1 MIWNILLVTLQTSL
15 VVHHKK
21 DIMKIIITESKIYNL
36 AKKQLTKRFG
46 NLTPVEYDSYPN
58 RLFYVDEKGNIYFE
72 LTDWNDEVLVD
83 YNTIWSFLENVFQ
96 LEYKQIQ
103 QLTKEWIEEFYDLE
117 VGEIKM
123 LIGKTSSRW
132 INFTRKYKHNL
143 AKQELTNRFG
153 DLTPVQDSPIW
164 VLYVDKNKKPYL
176 GFNEETGYANYDYS
190 ILEFLENNFQFSGSD
205 NERIIASWMEEHYN
219 LNLKDISL
227 NFL

>member
-1 MIWNILLVTLQTSL
+1 MICLIIVVILQNSL
-15 VVHHKK
+15 VAHHKK
-21 DIMKIIITESKIYNL
+21 DIMKIIITESKIYNI
-36 AKKQLTKRFG
+36 AKKQLIKRFG

-58 RLFYVDEKGNIYFE
+58 RLFYVDEKGNLYFE

-83 YNTIWSFLENVFQ
+83 YYTIWSFLEDTFQ

-103 QLTKEWIEEFYDLE
+103 QLTKEWIEEYYNLE
-117 VGEIKM
+117 VGETRM
-123 LIGKTSSRW
+123 LMGKASMRW
-132 INFTRKYKHNL
+132 NNFTRKHKHNL

-176 GFNEETGYANYDYS
+176 GFNKETGYANFDYS

-205 NERIIASWMEEHYN
+205 NERVIASWMKEHYN
-219 LNLKDISL
+219 LDINDISL

>member
-1 MIWNILLVTLQTSL
+1 MIWIIIVVTLQTSL
-15 VVHHKK
+15 VAHHKK
-21 DIMKIIITESKIYNL
+21 DIMKIIITENKIYNI
-36 AKKQLTKRFG
+36 AKKQLTKKFG

-58 RLFYVDEKGNIYFE
+58 RLFYVDEKGNLYFE

-83 YNTIWSFLENVFQ
+83 YYTIWSFLEDTFQ

-103 QLTKEWIEEFYDLE
+103 QLTKEWIEEYYNLE
-117 VGEIKM
+117 VGETIM
-123 LIGKTSSRW
+123 LMGKASSRW
-132 INFTRKYKHNL
+132 TNFTRKYKRNL

-176 GFNEETGYANYDYS
+176 GFNEETGYANFDYS

-219 LNLKDISL
+219 LDIYDISL

>member
-1 MIWNILLVTLQTSL
+1 
-15 VVHHKK
+15 
-21 DIMKIIITESKIYNL
+21 MKIIITESKIYNI
-36 AKKQLTKRFG
+36 AKKQLIKRFG

-58 RLFYVDEKGNIYFE
+58 RLFYVDEKGNLYFE

-83 YNTIWSFLENVFQ
+83 YYTIWSFLEDTFQ

-103 QLTKEWIEEFYDLE
+103 QLTKEWIEEYYNLE
-117 VGEIKM
+117 VGEIRM
-123 LIGKTSSRW
+123 LMGKASSRW
-132 INFTRKYKHNL
+132 ANFTRKYKRNL

-153 DLTPVQDSPIW
+153 DLTPVQDTPIW

-176 GFNEETGYANYDYS
+176 GFNKETGYANFDYS

-219 LNLKDISL
+219 LDIYDISL

>member
-1 MIWNILLVTLQTSL
+1 MIWIIIVVTLQTSL

-21 DIMKIIITESKIYNL
+21 DIMKIIITESKIYNI

-58 RLFYVDEKGNIYFE
+58 RLFYVDEKGNLYFE
-72 LTDWNDEVLVD
+72 LTDWHDEVMVGYD
-83 YNTIWSFLENVFQ
+83 TIWSFLEDTFQ

-103 QLTKEWIEEFYDLE
+103 QLTKEWIEEYYNLE
-117 VGEIKM
+117 VGEIRM
-123 LIGKTSSRW
+123 LMGKASSRW
-132 INFTRKYKHNL
+132 ANFTRKYKHNL

-176 GFNEETGYANYDYS
+176 GFNEETGYANFDYS

-205 NERIIASWMEEHYN
+205 NERIIASWMKEHYN
-219 LNLKDISL
+219 LDIYDISL

>member
-1 MIWNILLVTLQTSL
+1 MICLIIVVILQNSL

-21 DIMKIIITESKIYNL
+21 DIMKIIITENKIYNI

-58 RLFYVDEKGNIYFE
+58 RLFYVDEKGNLYFE
-72 LTDWNDEVLVD
+72 LTDWHDEVMVD
-83 YNTIWSFLENVFQ
+83 YDTIWSFLEDTFQ
-96 LEYKQIQ
+96 LEYRQIQ
-103 QLTKEWIEEFYDLE
+103 QLTKEWIEEYYNLE
-117 VGEIKM
+117 VGEIRM
-123 LIGKTSSRW
+123 LMGKASSRW
-132 INFTRKYKHNL
+132 TNFTRKYKHNL

-153 DLTPVQDSPIW
+153 DLTPVQDTPIW

-176 GFNEETGYANYDYS
+176 GFNKETGYANFDYS

-205 NERIIASWMEEHYN
+205 NERIIASWMEEYYN
-219 LNLKDISL
+219 LDIYDISL